1 METEYLRKE
10 EIFLEL
16 EYELITEYI
25 KARKGKFTQE
35 ELAKKSNIVRQTINR
50 IENGATSPQLLTM
63 LKLLKPLGLT
73 LKIVP
78 IKESEE

>member
-1 METEYLRKE
+1 MEKEFILKE
-10 EIFLEL
+10 EFYLEL

-25 KARKGKFTQE
+25 KARKGKYTQE
-35 ELAKKSNIVRQTINR
+35 ELASQTNIARQTINR
-50 IENGATSPQLLTM
+50 IENSVTSPQLLTM